1 MREFIVNFVE
11 NRIIMGVPELRNE
24 LHDFINRADERFLK
38 MMYAMSRE
46 YNKPVIVGY
55 NTDGSP
61 ISQQNLRNRVRAAS
75 KRVKSGDFLTQEEV
89 DKEVENW

>member
-1 MREFIVNFVE
+1 MREFIDNFVK

-46 YNKPVIVGY
+46 YDKPVVVGC

-61 ISQQNLRNRVRAAS
+61 NITT
-75 KRVKSGDFLTQEEV
+75 KP
-89 DKEVENW
+89 